1 MKDYLRGLYGKPPGP
16 VNEEIRKKIIGD
28 EKVVTVRP
36 ADLLEPVYEQMKK
49 EATAAGLVKKEEDIL
64 TYILYPA
71 IAPAFLKG
79 EKKQEAL
86 PQRQSAAASS
96 SSDVPAAMEVEV
108 DGEVYSVR
116 IISVAGAAVVA
127 KAGAAAQKSPRG
139 EIEGGIRSNM
149 QGMVLKVLVRVGEAV
164 KKGDPLMVLEAMKME
179 NPIASPRDGTV
190 TEIFVDTG
198 DVVASGDV
206 LLVVR

>member
-1 MKDYLRGLYGKPPGP
+1 
-16 VNEEIRKKIIGD
+16 
-28 EKVVTVRP
+28 
-36 ADLLEPVYEQMKK
+36 
-49 EATAAGLVKKEEDIL
+49 
-64 TYILYPA
+64 
-71 IAPAFLKG
+71 
-79 EKKQEAL
+79 
-86 PQRQSAAASS
+86 
-96 SSDVPAAMEVEV
+96 MEVEV

-116 IISVAGAAVVA
+116 IVSVGGTAVVS
-127 KAGAAAQKSPRG
+127 KAGAAPPGKAPKG

-179 NPIASPRDGTV
+179 NPITSPRDGKV

>member
-1 MKDYLRGLYGKPPGP
+1 MP
-16 VNEEIRKKIIGD
+16 
-28 EKVVTVRP
+28 
-36 ADLLEPVYEQMKK
+36 
-49 EATAAGLVKKEEDIL
+49 
-64 TYILYPA
+64 
-71 IAPAFLKG
+71 
-79 EKKQEAL
+79 
-86 PQRQSAAASS
+86 S
-96 SSDVPAAMEVEV
+96 AMEVEV

-127 KAGAAAQKSPRG
+127 KGGAPPKAPKG
-139 EIEGGIRSNM
+139 EIEGGIKSNM

-164 KKGDPLMVLEAMKME
+164 KKGDPLLVLEAMKME
-179 NPIASPRDGTV
+179 NPIASPRDGKV